1 MLTTLL
7 NMKRMWRW
15 LMDKAKASRILPE
28 TQDDPEAMEEI
39 AEYGFCCPLERKV
52 KRNKSIYLPKE
63 VES

>member
-1 MLTTLL
+1 
-7 NMKRMWRW
+7 
-15 LMDKAKASRILPE
+15 MDKAKASRILPE